1 MRFGRD
7 TLHNNITQL
16 RRGELVISCSSM
28 SQWES
33 PSLSIYGWSPTLYR
47 QTLADNG

>member
-1 MRFGRD
+1 MLFGRD

-16 RRGELVISCSSM
+16 RRGELVISCSRM

-33 PSLSIYGWSPTLYR
+33 PRFSINDWSLTLYR
-47 QTLADNG
+47 QTFADNG